1 MVQNS
6 SKSCLHWYIYFVDK
20 LWLAKILI
28 GILIINT
35 LAMLTIAHADRG
47 RPTLKDADER
57 FQNGLG
63 LDSGLLHM
71 YPFSFENATFFIRF

>member
-1 MVQNS
+1 
-6 SKSCLHWYIYFVDK
+6 
-20 LWLAKILI
+20 
-28 GILIINT
+28 
-35 LAMLTIAHADRG
+35 MLTIAHADRG